1 MKKQLFVLGMVSA
14 FALCGCHGTKKVDF
28 ATFKDEVNKLEE
40 VKVASVKISGKYDDT
55 KVNLTY
61 EWPQSAGQGLDA
73 LIDGVSGKY
82 NEAESAAIS
91 TATSCKTPAL
101 YVTLGEQEDVEYYVG
116 MGFKLKGKEG
126 SMEWAKNGL
135 LASYKAKTDDHSCNF
150 TFHWKKA

>member
-28 ATFKDEVNKLEE
+28 AKFKEEVNKLEE
-40 VKVASVKISGKYDDT
+40 VKVASVKITGKYDDT

-61 EWPQSAGQGLDA
+61 EFAQTLGQGLDA
-73 LIDGVSGKY
+73 LLDGATGKY
-82 NEAESAAIS
+82 NEAESAGIAI
-91 TATSCKTPAL
+91 AIGAQTPAA
-101 YVTLGEQEDVEYYVG
+101 YAIAEDSDVEYYVG
-116 MGFKLKGKEG
+116 MGFKVKAKEG

-150 TFHWKKA
+150 TFNFKKA

>member
-28 ATFKDEVNKLEE
+28 AKFKEEVNKLEE
-40 VKVASVKISGKYDDT
+40 VKVASVKISGKYDDS

-73 LIDGVSGKY
+73 LIDGVTGKY
-82 NEAESAAIS
+82 NEAEAAAIS
-91 TATSCKTPAL
+91 IATSYKTPA
-101 YVTLGEQEDVEYYVG
+101 VFNVAEQSDVEYYVG
-116 MGFKLKGKEG
+116 MGFKVKGKEG

>member
-40 VKVASVKISGKYDDT
+40 VKVVSVKITGKYDDS

-82 NEAESAAIS
+82 NEAESTAIGI
-91 TATSCKTPAL
+91 ATSYKTPA
-101 YVTLGEQEDVEYYVG
+101 VFTVSEQSDVEYYVG
-116 MGFKLKGKEG
+116 MGFKLKGEEG
-126 SMEWAKNGL
+126 SIEWAKNGL

>member
-28 ATFKDEVNKLEE
+28 ATFKEEVNKLEE
-40 VKVASVKISGKYDDT
+40 VKVASVKITGKYDDT

-73 LIDGVSGKY
+73 LIDGVTGKY
-82 NEAESAAIS
+82 NEAESAGIS
-91 TATSCKTPAL
+91 IATSSKTPAI
-101 YVTLGEQEDVEYYVG
+101 YTVAEDSDVTYYVG
-116 MGFKLKGKEG
+116 MGFKMKGEDG
-126 SMEWAKNGL
+126 SMEWGKNGL